1 MKAEALKHLLP
12 FRRSM
17 WGSFLL
23 VIARTTR
30 PWLTLSSLC
39 SLFQAVP
46 SINLSNIK
54 SNNYYECWESNPGQ
68 LCVKWECFPLMQD
81 SDPDTFASVTFS
93 PHTPMRWLQLS
104 LIVLKVLV
112 RVKPHNFRAWCL
124 HSQHS
129 MNRVVVR
136 GAWKKFALFFFYS
149 WTERNKFCMFQS
161 SLLFFFQGTIA
172 KKVW

>member
-1 MKAEALKHLLP
+1 
-12 FRRSM
+12 
-17 WGSFLL
+17 
-23 VIARTTR
+23 
-30 PWLTLSSLC
+30 
-39 SLFQAVP
+39 
-46 SINLSNIK
+46 
-54 SNNYYECWESNPGQ
+54 
-68 LCVKWECFPLMQD
+68 MQV

-136 GAWKKFALFFFYS
+136 GAWKKFALWTLELNGINFACFRVLFYS
-149 WTERNKFCMFQS
+149 FFRVLLPKKSDSCALRPLNMRKYLLANRVQIKNPAFYTSKLFC
-161 SLLFFFQGTIA
+161 LIGQGRKIA
-172 KKVW
+172 KTFKIKIIFFLRILGRRIFLLAKVENPSGW